1 MSQLYQ
7 FLSEKISKNKFF
19 AGLEGN
25 QFFILAQLIV
35 DLEFKQ
41 TDEIVGEGDSDT
53 SLFIIHSGE
62 IGIYKSIDQGRVQL
76 AKALAGETIGE
87 ISFIDGQKR
96 SATLIANTAVNIL
109 QIQRKPFFDMAVNY
123 PRLGH
128 VILEKL
134 ANILCR
140 RLAST
145 SSKLINT
152 AVELEKVE
160 NP

>member
-7 FLSEKISKNKFF
+7 FLAEKISKNKFF

-25 QFFILAQLIV
+25 QFSILEQLIV

-41 TDEIVGEGDSDT
+41 AEEIVGEGDSDT

-62 IGIYKSIDQGRVQL
+62 VGIYKNLDQTHLQL
-76 AKALAGETIGE
+76 AKAISGDTIGE
-87 ISFIDGQKR
+87 ITFIDGQKR
-96 SATLIANTAVNIL
+96 SATLIANTASNIF
-109 QIQRKPFFDMAVNY
+109 QIQRKPFFDMAVKY

-128 VILEKL
+128 VFLEKL
-134 ANILCR
+134 ANILCK

-145 SSKLINT
+145 SSKLIT
-152 AVELEKVE
+152 SAVELEKVE